1 MDCRVLYGRTRLEVE
16 PPSGRPLLAVHEE
29 NCHAVENNVLQNR
42 RVNMQQIAD
51 TVGIS
56 TTVAQLI

>member
-1 MDCRVLYGRTRLEVE
+1 MLEVE
-16 PPSGRPLLAVHEE
+16 PSSGRPSLAVHEE
-29 NCHAVENNVLQNR
+29 KCHIVECNVLQNR